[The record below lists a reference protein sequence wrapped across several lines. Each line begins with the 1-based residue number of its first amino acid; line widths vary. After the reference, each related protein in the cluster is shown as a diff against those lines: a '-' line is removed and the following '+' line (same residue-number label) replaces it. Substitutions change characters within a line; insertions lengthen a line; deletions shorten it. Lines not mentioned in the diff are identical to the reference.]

1 MVEAMNLP
9 SNGTE
14 ESSQS
19 ALKALMRVGL
29 RYFSRPFIHT
39 LIVSAIVIL
48 ISLTYG
54 ASQGNEVEFE
64 VANQILAEVQTIAG
78 GVTWFSIVINNVSL
92 TLPAFIPLIGAV
104 WMSYVQFNTG
114 WHLGAIAKAYD
125 INYLVATSIVLTSIV
140 GLIEYSAYTI
150 ALGESL
156 FLVYSA
162 TQGEFQRRVIQ
173 HLWLSIIIVVS
184 LLFLGGAV
192 EAFLLGTL

>member
-1 MVEAMNLP
+1 MTLDGAK
-9 SNGTE
+9 
-14 ESSQS
+14 ESSPRVFR
-19 ALKALMRVGL
+19 ALVRVSL
-29 RYFSRPFIHT
+29 QYFSRPFIFT
-39 LIVSAIVIL
+39 LVVSTIVVL

-54 ASQGNEVEFE
+54 ASQGNEIEFE
-64 VANQILAEVQTIAG
+64 VANQILTEVQTMAG
-78 GVTWFSIVINNVSL
+78 KVTWFLIFTNNVSL

-114 WHLGAIAKAYD
+114 WHLGAIAKVYN

-156 FLVYSA
+156 FLVYAA

-173 HLWLSIIIVVS
+173 HSWLSITVVVS
-184 LLFLGGAV
+184 LLFLGGIV